1 MVNKL
6 LYQRFRS
13 MYFNN
18 KTGHNTLSN
27 IIEVDVGKEWMSS
40 DPVIVQTILRFS
52 QQWTYQVF
60 CWLWHSTIAARECQT
75 ILQTHTQLSDIIRQQ
90 VSLAQT

>member
-1 MVNKL
+1 
-6 LYQRFRS
+6 

-40 DPVIVQTILRFS
+40 DPVIVQTILRFC
-52 QQWTYQVF
+52 QQ
-60 CWLWHSTIAARECQT
+60 
-75 ILQTHTQLSDIIRQQ
+75 
-90 VSLAQT
+90 